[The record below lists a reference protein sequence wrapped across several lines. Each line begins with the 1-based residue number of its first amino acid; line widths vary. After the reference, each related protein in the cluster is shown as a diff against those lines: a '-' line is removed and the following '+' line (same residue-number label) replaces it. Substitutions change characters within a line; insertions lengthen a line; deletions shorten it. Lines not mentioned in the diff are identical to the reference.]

1 VHFLRVHTAPFVKRG
16 RKIFA
21 HIYSNMHK
29 KNLWKESQEIDKLC
43 PVGNYLK
50 GWR

>member
-1 VHFLRVHTAPFVKRG
+1 
-16 RKIFA
+16 
-21 HIYSNMHK
+21 MHK

-50 GWR
+50 GWRWEEVNGNYLGTQNGEQCKLMTD